1 MADYADPIGKGGIW
15 VKDGKKGKF
24 FSWSC
29 TFSYNGH
36 EVTARG
42 VAFRNDKKE
51 GQQPDYRML
60 VNDAAPAKARDV
72 PKPKEPETWDPDKDE
87 LPF

>member
-51 GQQPDYRML
+51 GQQPDYRMTE
-60 VNDAAPAKARDV
+60 AYDV
-72 PKPKEPETWDPDKDE
+72 CSKYLRE
-87 LPF
+87 LIYSREIKRRRKNG